1 MKHRKRKELNGM
13 EATLTKE
20 TMEFRKQREE
30 FFRELDKGI
39 RDMEQGNVMSHEEAM
54 KSIYEELGLPY
65 VQA

>member
-1 MKHRKRKELNGM
+1 M

-20 TMEFRKQREE
+20 VMEFRKQREE
-30 FFRELDKGI
+30 FFKELDKGI

-65 VQA
+65 VQS